1 MKSFLKFLKE
11 EEKKPRKASQRSDV
25 RAEAQRRVD
34 YTRELM
40 GMPDRKGASGD
51 IRELQKWMLDYERM
65 KDQVKGERA
74 ERHPISAMA
83 LNPVKKIGTAAMV
96 LDNLY
101 TKPINMFRSSL
112 GAKPITG
119 TYPFSGI
126 KTAAK
131 DFEKRNPTSMQPNFI
146 DMLSDEE
153 TDYMSL
159 PVKAKDTS
167 PQQFSFLSNKEK
179 PESRNTNQPQET
191 PPFEKVASQYLNVN
205 SQLNPYN
212 SNWVTDMYMA
222 KNISEPSMA
231 AHKAW
236 ETDVGMAFDQ
246 DPMTK
251 ELIASPEGF
260 KAVHKRTKENR
271 NVKFTPLTI
280 DQYRSDIGRG
290 IFGGNQ

>member
-1 MKSFLKFLKE
+1 
-11 EEKKPRKASQRSDV
+11 
-25 RAEAQRRVD
+25 
-34 YTRELM
+34 
-40 GMPDRKGASGD
+40 
-51 IRELQKWMLDYERM
+51 
-65 KDQVKGERA
+65 
-74 ERHPISAMA
+74 
-83 LNPVKKIGTAAMV
+83 
-96 LDNLY
+96 
-101 TKPINMFRSSL
+101 
-112 GAKPITG
+112 
-119 TYPFSGI
+119 
-126 KTAAK
+126 
-131 DFEKRNPTSMQPNFI
+131 
-146 DMLSDEE
+146 
-153 TDYMSL
+153 MSL

-167 PQQFSFLSNKEK
+167 PQQFSFLSNKEN

-271 NVKFTPLTI
+271 NVKFTPLTV